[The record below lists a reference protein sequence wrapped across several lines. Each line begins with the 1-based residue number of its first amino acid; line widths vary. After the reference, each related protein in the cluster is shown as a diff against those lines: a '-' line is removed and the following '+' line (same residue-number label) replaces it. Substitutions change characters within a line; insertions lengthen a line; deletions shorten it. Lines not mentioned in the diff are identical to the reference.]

1 MSATTLTTIAHP
13 HSLREPSRQHWPA
26 IRKLLL
32 ESSHLYPGIEVW
44 WEKTVV
50 PELHTRRRVLIL
62 LDGADKINGVFIA
75 KAGIHAKVCTLRLRE
90 EARNQGL
97 GTALMA
103 EGLRSLL
110 QSRTKDVLVTISDAA
125 RASCQPFFEAFGFR
139 CMAHKK
145 GRYVRGVD
153 ELIYKGSARELRH
166 ILRDLLQHHAGAKK
180 QSGRNGAVLFSL
192 KPEFAQMFLLG
203 TKSVEFRRRFSRKH
217 AGSTA
222 VFYVTHPIHQF
233 LFSGVI
239 SDVDQASASRLWQDY
254 GRSSGVPRDAFRR
267 YFKGVTHGFAIV
279 LQGCRP
285 LPKQMTLKGVRNFLP
300 HVRPPQ
306 SFKFLD
312 PGSPLVEILGIQA
325 SV

>member
-1 MSATTLTTIAHP
+1 MSATTPTSIAQP
-13 HSLREPSRQHWPA
+13 HSLRQPSRQHWPA

-75 KAGIHAKVCTLRLRE
+75 KGGIHAKVCTLRLRE

-110 QSRTKDVLVTISDAA
+110 QSRTKDVLVTISEAA

-139 CMAHKK
+139 CVAHKK

-166 ILRDLLQHHAGAKK
+166 ILRDMLQHHAGAKK

-192 KPEFAQMFLLG
+192 RPEFAQMFLQG
-203 TKSVEFRRRFSRKH
+203 RKSVEFRRRFSRKH
-217 AGSTA
+217 AGTTA
-222 VFYVTHPIHQF
+222 VFYVTHPIRQF

-239 SDVDQASASRLWQDY
+239 SEVEHGSTTRLWQDY
-254 GRSSGVPRDAFRR
+254 GQSSGLPRNAFRR
-267 YFKGVTHGFAIV
+267 YFKGVTHGFAIL
-279 LQGCRP
+279 LQRCRP
-285 LPKQMTLKGVRNFLP
+285 LPRQLTLEGARALDPKL
-300 HVRPPQ
+300 RPPQ
-306 SFKFLD
+306 SFKVLEAA
-312 PGSPLVEILGIQA
+312 SPLLASLGVCA
-325 SV
+325 D